1 MDVAKGSSEGTCR
14 KLGHDLWLEIALR
27 VYGSQLPGKSAC
39 EDSGLMVDFGPVGK
53 VRASILQVVESLS
66 PKGMT
71 PIGYSLREAAKDFPQ
86 GKDGRNVI
94 VLVTDGEES
103 CLAIMSAISQQLQDQ
118 GIIVKPYVVGFAL
131 SAKAEEKG
139 AVHGAL
145 FLSQRQSK
153 PERCVK
159 LYHG

>member
-1 MDVAKGSSEGTCR
+1 MYKR
-14 KLGHDLWLEIALR
+14 
-27 VYGSQLPGKSAC
+27 Q
-39 EDSGLMVDFGPVGK
+39 GLMVDFGPVGK

-103 CLAIMSAISQQLQDQ
+103 CLATVSYTHLDVYKRQTDRSSTDCPSADCFTTDCSTTELSATD
-118 GIIVKPYVVGFAL
+118 FAL
-131 SAKAEEKG
+131 
-139 AVHGAL
+139 
-145 FLSQRQSK
+145 RK
-153 PERCVK
+153 P
-159 LYHG
+159 GIS